1 MIQVVAP
8 VYMEYIGVC
17 SGVTCNESSLGL
29 LLVSVVMSHS
39 SIGNMTNT
47 LIDTGSRHMQQCR
60 TNYDVLAA
68 CAGSE
73 NELINND
80 DKWCMAKDELVVS
93 CNKHIIPGAA
103 ITATKYAYPSVVTT
117 MGALGD
123 NANVTLAGHY
133 HFMGTGLDMRDAMK
147 DSLTKSETQEAI
159 NITQQLRNFIPVGYS
174 VGRACAHGYKGDTI
188 ASVQIGGL
196 RTVMNGAFE
205 VQTGDLIQMYI
216 PQSEQ
221 NLFNNSAGRK
231 HFKDVAA
238 VMVAVTT
245 KGIARKQSKE
255 DQRRNYYSRGLG
267 MVPNGGSDR
276 VKTGMFS
283 IKPYT
288 ESHNENQIVYYGDK
302 IRIFARAVSSARPY
316 EPVDIMIARQSL

>member
-80 DKWCMAKDELVVS
+80 DKWCMAKDELVVA
-93 CNKHIIPGAA
+93 CNKHIIPGSAV
-103 ITATKYAYPSVVTT
+103 TATKYAYPSVVTT
-117 MGALGD
+117 VGALGD
-123 NANVTLAGHY
+123 ISNVILAAHY
-133 HFMGTGLDMRDAMK
+133 HFMGTSLNMFDGMK
-147 DSLTKSETQEAI
+147 DFVSMDETQEAI

-196 RTVMNGAFE
+196 RTVLNGAFE

-221 NLFNNSAGRK
+221 NLFNKDAGRK
-231 HFKDVAA
+231 NVGNITDLRAA
-238 VMVAVTT
+238 VTA
-245 KGIARKQSKE
+245 GCCHYERSCKE
-255 DQRRNYYSRGLG
+255 
-267 MVPNGGSDR
+267 
-276 VKTGMFS
+276 T
-283 IKPYT
+283 I
-288 ESHNENQIVYYGDK
+288 
-302 IRIFARAVSSARPY
+302 
-316 EPVDIMIARQSL
+316 